1 MEMRGTTPQHVIRP
15 ANTYLHGP
23 ALITV
28 AFQYLVHPTSKVR
41 TTLMPSRRNST
52 APHVLGHA
60 GVAQATRGGLP
71 TGCPESGW
79 VPEHT
84 SARVTS
90 RRNPP
95 LTSPPASSGRAT
107 RDNSPYP
114 HRIMALSC
122 GNGPP
127 HHRVKATAQDL
138 HHPITFSR
146 AASTGRLRVQTVRGG
161 RAYAPRP

>member
-15 ANTYLHGP
+15 CEYLP
-23 ALITV
+23 SQPCLTTV
-28 AFQYLVHPTSKVR
+28 AFQHLVHRTCKVR
-41 TTLMPSRRNST
+41 TTWMPSRRTST
-52 APHVLGHA
+52 APHVIGHA
-60 GVAQATRGGLP
+60 GVAQADPRRP
-71 TGCPESGW
+71 TDGVPESGR

-84 SARVTS
+84 SARVSS

-95 LTSPPASSGRAT
+95 LTSRPASSGRAT
-107 RDNSPYP
+107 RDNSPYL

-122 GNGPP
+122 GNSPP

-138 HHPITFSR
+138 HYPITFSR
-146 AASTGRLRVQTVRGG
+146 AASTGRLQVQTVRGD